1 MDGTTDRTV
10 DRAPTVVVLDVGEV
24 LVDETRVFAVWA
36 DLLGVSAGTLAAVLG
51 AAIVEGEDHVAAF
64 AHVAPNVAWREL
76 EAEHE
81 MRYGGFAEGDLYP
94 DVRPALA
101 ALRAQGLRVVLAGNQ
116 PVRRNAQLRALDLPV
131 DDVVTSDELGAEKPS
146 PAFFTAVIGRLGGL
160 DPAEVLYVGDR
171 VDNDVLPALAA
182 GMRVCWIR
190 RGPWGQL
197 QDLPDDAEPDLA
209 LEGLGE
215 LPELVAAWRDGR
227 LADESV
233 DGAAAVT
240 A

>member
-1 MDGTTDRTV
+1 MSGGGRGPVPTT
-10 DRAPTVVVLDVGEV
+10 VVLDVGEV

-51 AAIVEGEDHVAAF
+51 AAIVEGEDHGAAF
-64 AHVAPNVAWREL
+64 AHVAPNVAWAEH

-81 MRYGGFAEGDLYP
+81 ARYGGFAEADLYP

-101 ALRAQGLRVVLAGNQ
+101 SIRDAGLRVVLAGNQ
-116 PVRRNAQLRALDLPV
+116 PERRTAQLRALDLPV

-146 PAFFTAVIGRLGGL
+146 PAFFAAVLARLG
-160 DPAEVLYVGDR
+160 DPDPVTVLYVGDR
-171 VDNDVLPALAA
+171 VDNDVLPALEA
-182 GMRVCWIR
+182 GMRVCWVR

-197 QDLPDDAEPDLA
+197 QDLPDGVEADLS

-215 LPELVAAWRDGR
+215 LPELLVAWRDGR
-227 LADESV
+227 FDDATADG
-233 DGAAAVT
+233 GAEVSA
-240 A
+240 